1 MPCGTKYSDDSRRLD
16 NEHAVSL
23 IQNAQKYDARCHI
36 ATKDARD
43 YIIARQCLLDMG
55 IKATSCD
62 RGATECV
69 RRQGSLVHTCMYL

>member
-1 MPCGTKYSDDSRRLD
+1 MPCGTKDSDDSRRLD
-16 NEHAVSL
+16 KEHAVSL

-55 IKATSCD
+55 IKEASCD
-62 RGATECV
+62 GGATECV
-69 RRQGSLVHTCMYL
+69 RRRGSLVHTCMYL